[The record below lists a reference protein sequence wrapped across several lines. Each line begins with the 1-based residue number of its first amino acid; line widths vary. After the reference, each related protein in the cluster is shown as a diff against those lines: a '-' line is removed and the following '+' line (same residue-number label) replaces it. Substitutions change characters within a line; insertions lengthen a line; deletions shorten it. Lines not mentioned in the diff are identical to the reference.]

1 MKTMSKD
8 FLDLIKDKI
17 LDSTKLV
24 IKDDLGLI
32 FEGTIESF
40 NNNIIENKEE
50 ILRSKIVDLYLN
62 QIYNTLE
69 VTIA

>member
-1 MKTMSKD
+1 MD
-8 FLDLIKDKI
+8 RNFLDLIKDKI

-24 IKDDLGLI
+24 INDDLGLI

-40 NNNIIENKEE
+40 NNNIVEGKEE
-50 ILRSKIVDLYLN
+50 ILSSKIVDLYFN

>member
-1 MKTMSKD
+1 MSKD